1 MRGDDALPWIL
12 PQAHPFPQR
21 IGDAAAAGAHA
32 IMTKFFPRRAVD
44 VAAGLVPSFTTSW
57 LLPRTRGCRQR

>member
-32 IMTKFFPRRAVD
+32 IMTKFFPRA
-44 VAAGLVPSFTTSW
+44 
-57 LLPRTRGCRQR
+57 RGCCRRLGAVVHH